1 MAKKRQGIH
10 AIQAA
15 LLSHVQYIGNEEHG
29 VGENAQP
36 APLAHEAEAGEVL
49 CQVEIE
55 PDVMRKLQALA
66 RYQHTDVQSLVHL
79 ALDDLLALRRRQLAA
94 ALSETDAE

>member
-29 VGENAQP
+29 VGESAQSTPETHAP
-36 APLAHEAEAGEVL
+36 AAGETP